1 MMSRD
6 ILAAGV
12 GFLATVV
19 KKNRVGKGD
28 LLHADAR
35 IRREGVVVGYLL
47 AKRRWLFAPGA

>member
-1 MMSRD
+1 MSRD

-12 GFLATVV
+12 GFLAAVV

-47 AKRRWLFAPGA
+47 AKWRWLFAAGA